1 LRNCK
6 AKTQKRNETQEIY
19 IPPGPRLGDKVIEF
33 NHVNKAFDDKMLIED
48 LSFSIPAGAIV
59 GVIGGNGAGKSTLFK
74 MITGQESPDSGTVEL
89 GDTVEL
95 AYVDQSRDALD
106 GSRMVW
112 AEVFDEQDMITVG
125 NYSIPSRAY
134 LGRFNFKG
142 GDQQKFVKDLSGGE
156 RNRLHLAKT
165 LKQGGNVLL
174 LDEPTNDLDVETL
187 RALEEAL
194 LAFPG
199 TVLVISHDRWFLD
212 RIATHILAYE
222 GDSQATCFE
231 GNYTEYEEDRKKRLG
246 GEIIP
251 TRVKYRRLAD

>member
-1 LRNCK
+1 
-6 AKTQKRNETQEIY
+6 
-19 IPPGPRLGDKVIEF
+19 
-33 NHVNKAFDDKMLIED
+33 M
-48 LSFSIPAGAIV
+48 
-59 GVIGGNGAGKSTLFK
+59 
-74 MITGQESPDSGTVEL
+74 
-89 GDTVEL
+89 
-95 AYVDQSRDALD
+95 
-106 GSRMVW
+106 
-112 AEVFDEQDMITVG
+112 
-125 NYSIPSRAY
+125 
-134 LGRFNFKG
+134 GRFNFKG

-194 LAFPG
+194 LTFPG

-222 GDSQATCFE
+222 GDSQATFFE

>member
-1 LRNCK
+1 ME
-6 AKTQKRNETQEIY
+6 KR
-19 IPPGPRLGDKVIEF
+19 RLI
-33 NHVNKAFDDKMLIED
+33 
-48 LSFSIPAGAIV
+48 
-59 GVIGGNGAGKSTLFK
+59 
-74 MITGQESPDSGTVEL
+74 
-89 GDTVEL
+89 
-95 AYVDQSRDALD
+95 
-106 GSRMVW
+106 
-112 AEVFDEQDMITVG
+112 
-125 NYSIPSRAY
+125 
-134 LGRFNFKG
+134 LGRSPWATPSSWPMWINPAMHWMAPIQCGK
-142 GDQQKFVKDLSGGE
+142 KSRTNKILSPSATTQSQVGPISAASISKAVTSKNSSKTYQGGE

-222 GDSQATCFE
+222 GDSQVTFFD
-231 GNYTEYEEDRKKRLG
+231 GNYTEYEDDRKKRLG

-251 TRVKYRRLAD
+251 TRVKYRRLAG

>member
-1 LRNCK
+1 
-6 AKTQKRNETQEIY
+6 
-19 IPPGPRLGDKVIEF
+19 
-33 NHVNKAFDDKMLIED
+33 M
-48 LSFSIPAGAIV
+48 
-59 GVIGGNGAGKSTLFK
+59 
-74 MITGQESPDSGTVEL
+74 
-89 GDTVEL
+89 
-95 AYVDQSRDALD
+95 
-106 GSRMVW
+106 
-112 AEVFDEQDMITVG
+112 
-125 NYSIPSRAY
+125 
-134 LGRFNFKG
+134 
-142 GDQQKFVKDLSGGE
+142 
-156 RNRLHLAKT
+156 HLAKT

-194 LAFPG
+194 LTFPG

-222 GDSQATCFE
+222 GDSQATFFE

>member
-1 LRNCK
+1 MRHRSRCRGSRIVRR
-6 AKTQKRNETQEIY
+6 TGGNERSGLGHILLLDQAVSWRSAVSGVFRV
-19 IPPGPRLGDKVIEF
+19 PPGARGAYRTRD
-33 NHVNKAFDDKMLIED
+33 AF
-48 LSFSIPAGAIV
+48 AGHAAHQLAHALCAALPPLHAV
-59 GVIGGNGAGKSTLFK
+59 RGGN
-74 MITGQESPDSGTVEL
+74 PDLQT
-89 GDTVEL
+89 
-95 AYVDQSRDALD
+95 AQSRDALD
-106 GSRMVW
+106 GSKTVW
-112 AEVFDEQDMITVG
+112 AEVSDEQDMITVG

-222 GDSQATCFE
+222 GHSQAMFFE